1 MRGQIAQYN
10 CRTCY
15 NLFTARTADRKR
27 GWAQYCSKACKQ
39 VTQEE
44 AKKIWKVLSNG
55 KAKASHR

>member
-1 MRGQIAQYN
+1 MRGEKEQYK

-15 NLFTARTADRKR
+15 NTFTARTADRKR

-44 AKKIWKVLSNG
+44 AKKIWKVLG
-55 KAKASHR
+55 G